1 MIECQ
6 TCPNFS
12 VCKKCH
18 GRIDL
23 YHGHVKQETGE
34 PHEFKVIIEALPEIR
49 EQSKASDQPL
59 SADVRVGPEGV
70 NAPDGTQLDQPTIV
84 NDSVMDAIMSFS
96 MDDNIGGI
104 ETASS

>member
-1 MIECQ
+1 M
-6 TCPNFS
+6 
-12 VCKKCH
+12 CKKCH

-59 SADVRVGPEGV
+59 SGDVRVGPEGV
-70 NAPDGTQLDQPTIV
+70 NAMDGAPLGQLTIV

-104 ETASS
+104 EAASS

>member
-6 TCPNFS
+6 TCAEFQ
-12 VCKKCH
+12 VCKKCY

-23 YHGHVKQETGE
+23 YHGHLKQENGE

-49 EQSKASDQPL
+49 EQSKSSDQLL
-59 SADVRVGPEGV
+59 SGDGRASPEGV
-70 NAPDGTQLDQPTIV
+70 NAPGGAQLDQPTIV

-96 MDDNIGGI
+96 MDSNIGD
-104 ETASS
+104 